1 MNLIEPQRRR
11 YENKP
16 LRYAANNPPRH
27 LAIQPLPSAPLSRSL
42 ARLGTAGPKRPAT
55 GLSGNRRPL
64 VHAPCVSAACRV
76 GEVEGAT
83 ILSEPAYRR
92 QAGLTGSASTPHDMS
107 KGEVLIY
114 QGKDGFTQVSVR
126 LEEETVWL
134 NQNQLAELFQ
144 TTKQNVGQHI
154 KNILG
159 DGELEAEGTVKDF
172 FTVAREGRRN
182 VKRLVE
188 HYNLDMIISV
198 GYRP

>member
-1 MNLIEPQRRR
+1 MAREAQGFILSKARS
-11 YENKP
+11 
-16 LRYAANNPPRH
+16 
-27 LAIQPLPSAPLSRSL
+27 AIKPSA
-42 ARLGTAGPKRPAT
+42 AKGM
-55 GLSGNRRPL
+55 N
-64 VHAPCVSAACRV
+64 
-76 GEVEGAT
+76 
-83 ILSEPAYRR
+83 
-92 QAGLTGSASTPHDMS
+92 

-114 QGKDGFTQVSVR
+114 QGKDGHTQVSVR

-159 DGELEAEGTVKDF
+159 EGELEAEGTVKEF

-182 VKRLVE
+182 VKRSVE

-198 GYRP
+198 GYRVNSHVGVHFRRWATERLRECIIRGFVLICEERAHSVVTDRRHVPIA